1 MPDTDFEVIATTE
14 RLGSPLNPIHVL
26 FVEELQE
33 DFERFKELLVKSD
46 IAFRAMRVQQL
57 NDLQL
62 ALSQNDWHAVIT
74 EDTLPGL
81 AYADVMA
88 LVKSRE
94 PDLPII
100 VVSETINDEASL
112 HAVLAGA
119 DDYIMKRHWYRFPT
133 TVMRTII
140 FAANKKAQAL
150 AEAEV
155 LRSREEIRA
164 LSAHLE
170 KIKEDERTAVAR
182 EIHDDIGGTLT
193 KLKTDLSW
201 LKTWLGKLYTEGLPD
216 AAKGRLDDMAGLLD
230 HGVQSAS
237 RIARNL
243 RPGILDYGIVAAL
256 EWQAREFESRNGLTT
271 AFVSNEEEIS
281 LSIDVATALFRICEE
296 ALTNITKHAKA
307 HQVRLELFAE
317 KEGITLEIIDDGQGL
332 SSQDL
337 AKAQS
342 YGVRG
347 MRERVHVH
355 GGWVDINSQPG
366 KGVAVMVWIPRVNAS

>member
-1 MPDTDFEVIATTE
+1 MPDTDSEVTATTE

-46 IAFRAMRVQQL
+46 IAFRAMRVQRL

-81 AYADVMA
+81 AYADVMK
-88 LVKSRE
+88 LVNSRE

-216 AAKGRLDDMAGLLD
+216 AAKGRLDDMASLLD

-271 AFVSNEEEIS
+271 TFVSNEEEIS
-281 LSIDVATALFRICEE
+281 LPIDLATALFRICEE

-332 SSQDL
+332 SNQDL
-337 AKAQS
+337 AKTQS

>member
-1 MPDTDFEVIATTE
+1 MPDTDFEVMTTTE
-14 RLGSPLNPIHVL
+14 RLGSPLNPIHIL

-46 IAFRAMRVQQL
+46 IAFRAMRVQRV
-57 NDLQL
+57 NELQL

-81 AYADVMA
+81 AYADVMK
-88 LVKSRE
+88 LVKSSE

-112 HAVLAGA
+112 NAVLAGA

-170 KIKEDERTAVAR
+170 KIKEEERTAVAR

-216 AAKGRLDDMAGLLD
+216 AAKGRLDDMASLLD

-271 AFVSNEEEIS
+271 TFVSNEEEIS
-281 LSIDVATALFRICEE
+281 LPIDVATALFRICEE

-317 KEGITLEIIDDGQGL
+317 REGITLEIIDDGQGL
-332 SSQDL
+332 SNQDL

-366 KGVAVMVWIPRVNAS
+366 KGVAVMVWIPRHCAS